1 MTQEKNTTSFL
12 QYLQTVAPFLSSDM
26 KKEALAL
33 VSLFEAFGVEK
44 VADLSKPVLDMQK
57 KIKNSADGFSKRVEA
72 YFAAKNSG
80 QTPAETAET
89 LADDFKNMT
98 AENIKKI
105 AKKFDVNL
113 AAKTDADAFANWL
126 RTGTK
131 PPTPEER
138 LKDEIAPYVAKA
150 VQIRDANPRTLSEE
164 STNAFLAIADE
175 IKKIYKVD
183 GLKAFIKGYGREP
196 IGKTAAALRKEIAGY
211 LAQTANYRFK
221 VFEREF

>member
-80 QTPAETAET
+80 QTPAETAISKKSRKSSTSISRLKRTPTRLRIGFKREPSLRPPKKDSKTRSRPMSQKRYKLET
-89 LADDFKNMT
+89 RTPANCQ
-98 AENIKKI
+98 KK
-105 AKKFDVNL
+105 
-113 AAKTDADAFANWL
+113 L
-126 RTGTK
+126 RTSFWRSRTK
-131 PPTPEER
+131 SR
-138 LKDEIAPYVAKA
+138 RSIK
-150 VQIRDANPRTLSEE
+150 
-164 STNAFLAIADE
+164 ST
-175 IKKIYKVD
+175 V
-183 GLKAFIKGYGREP
+183 
-196 IGKTAAALRKEIAGY
+196 
-211 LAQTANYRFK
+211 
-221 VFEREF
+221 